1 MTNPPTQLKNIQLP
15 TAAIRN
21 FCTKWQVAE
30 LSLFG
35 SVLREDFRPDS
46 DIDILVSF
54 HPEARPTLFDLVYME
69 NELKEIFH
77 RDVDLVTRKGIE
89 RSRNA
94 VRREA
99 ILSSAQA
106 IYKS

>member
-1 MTNPPTQLKNIQLP
+1 MTTQSNPIKNIQLP
-15 TAAIRN
+15 TGAIYT

-46 DIDILVSF
+46 DIDILISF

-77 RDVDLVTRKGIE
+77 RDVDLITRKGIE
-89 RSRNA
+89 HSHNT

-99 ILSSAQA
+99 ILSSAQV
-106 IYKS
+106 IYES